1 MRLSMKRMRKNY
13 LNRELF
19 ILSLVSFG
27 IALLVYFVL
36 SVSSIYLITRYYNTE
51 EHIEKL
57 EKRYAK
63 ELQGYITK
71 EGITVKN
78 IGEVDEWVFNRDDV
92 FLKIF
97 INGNLVYDAMYGATD
112 NVVGSSENREHFLE
126 MNSYEL
132 NLGEDKA
139 EAILFCYDFA
149 AENYGRY
156 VSLLISFLVFFI
168 SMIAGVRKKMKY
180 LVTLQRELHMLSED
194 LNSSITLQGNDE
206 ITDVAK
212 GIESLRLSVK
222 DKMEKEKMAY
232 EANHRLITSL
242 SHDIKTPL
250 TVMIAYLELAK
261 SKGRECAELEKYIG
275 ISLDKANHLK
285 ELTNELFEHFLLHG
299 GMQEVI
305 FDRVNG
311 NELIMQMLEENLFD
325 LEMQGVDIRRDIND
339 ITSVLEVNVNMVH
352 RLFHNLF
359 SNLNKYGDLSKPIFI
374 HYALENNHLVL
385 SMQNA
390 KAQMPD
396 KRESAK
402 IGLHNCEAIMEKHK
416 GTFEVCENENTFSVR
431 FAFPVCTKK

>member
-36 SVSSIYLITRYYNTE
+36 SVSSTYLITRYYNTE

-232 EANHRLITSL
+232 EAHRLITSL
-242 SHDIKTPL
+242 SHDI
-250 TVMIAYLELAK
+250 
-261 SKGRECAELEKYIG
+261 
-275 ISLDKANHLK
+275 
-285 ELTNELFEHFLLHG
+285 
-299 GMQEVI
+299 
-305 FDRVNG
+305 
-311 NELIMQMLEENLFD
+311 
-325 LEMQGVDIRRDIND
+325 
-339 ITSVLEVNVNMVH
+339 
-352 RLFHNLF
+352 
-359 SNLNKYGDLSKPIFI
+359 
-374 HYALENNHLVL
+374 
-385 SMQNA
+385 
-390 KAQMPD
+390 
-396 KRESAK
+396 
-402 IGLHNCEAIMEKHK
+402 
-416 GTFEVCENENTFSVR
+416 
-431 FAFPVCTKK
+431 